1 MRGRHHSRH
10 HHHHHRRGPR
20 LRKRI
25 WAHLFVVLLV
35 GIFAS
40 GVVFT
45 TGWRTAFIHSTGARL
60 ARHVAAQLSIDWNNP
75 PARDRTVRRISDE
88 LDLDLTL
95 RTIDGRALVAAGT
108 EFPPLAPA
116 DLEQLRRG
124 EVVVEQAPRFFIA
137 APVLVEGTVRGFVE
151 SSPLYRSFRMPS
163 LWRPVVLLGVV
174 MLIAGV
180 ASGPLAR
187 RISAPV
193 EQLTAAVRRFGE
205 GDLSARVAPL
215 RGFLYFRPRHR
226 PPDELEQLTRAFNE
240 MAERIETQVR
250 GQKELL
256 ANVSHELRSPLA
268 RIRVALELLPRDA
281 KNEARLKDV
290 EADIAELDRLIED
303 VLTTTRLGAGGLPA
317 HIGAVDVAQL
327 FAQLVERAAHDPI
340 TAGKTVRAT
349 GGEGL
354 TLNADGGL
362 IKRALWNLVENAAK
376 YGAPPIEL
384 SAAHDDKVI
393 ALRVT
398 DAGAGIA
405 PEERERVF
413 EPFYRG
419 DKARTPGSG
428 FGLGLT
434 LARRVA
440 EAHGGHITVDGAVF
454 TLRIPA

>member
-1 MRGRHHSRH
+1 
-10 HHHHHRRGPR
+10 
-20 LRKRI
+20 
-25 WAHLFVVLLV
+25 VLLV

-75 PARDRTVRRISDE
+75 PARDRTARRIADE

-95 RTIDGRALVAAGT
+95 RTIDGRALLVAGT
-108 EFPPLAPA
+108 EFPPLSAS
-116 DLEQLRRG
+116 DLDELRRG
-124 EVVVEQAPRFFIA
+124 QVVAEQAPRFFIA
-137 APVLVEGTVRGFVE
+137 APVVADGAVRGFVE

-205 GDLSARVAPL
+205 GDLSARVPPL
-215 RGFLYFRPRHR
+215 RGFLHFRRRHR

-240 MAERIETQVR
+240 MAERIETLVR

-290 EADIAELDRLIED
+290 EADIVELDRLIED

-317 HIGAVDVAQL
+317 HLGPVDIAQL

-340 TAGKTVRAT
+340 TAGKTVRASA
-349 GGEGL
+349 
-354 TLNADGGL
+354 ADGLVVSADGSL
-362 IKRALWNLVENAAK
+362 LKRALWNLVENAAK

-384 SAAHDDKVI
+384 SAARDDNSI
-393 ALRVT
+393 ALRVS

-405 PEERERVF
+405 ADERERVF

-440 EAHGGHITVDGAVF
+440 EAHGGHITVDGATF